1 METWN
6 KPIASRSIPFCFSQ
20 RKDSLIYFS
29 EKLSYFSIKTTI
41 ACKISAFVFVS
52 IKTTKSV
59 CYVGLSNY
67 NLGIF
72 FLPWDGDD
80 THGAKNI
87 PLSSFMKLQMNKSK
101 YNIRIKTVST
111 TTIQSYLKTI
121 ERLGN
126 KILENLKT
134 GYCPY

>member
-1 METWN
+1 M
-6 KPIASRSIPFCFSQ
+6 
-20 RKDSLIYFS
+20 
-29 EKLSYFSIKTTI
+29 
-41 ACKISAFVFVS
+41 S

-72 FLPWDGDD
+72 FFLPWDGDGA
-80 THGAKNI
+80 HGAKNI

-101 YNIRIKTVST
+101 YNIRIKTVSST
-111 TTIQSYLKTI
+111 TTQSYLKTI